1 MIIGT
6 HVQALRTASSSPR
19 FSRAFSRGSVR
30 LRLED
35 VRPRRRLLMGL
46 ALFLLPLCQ
55 GKLVAQQP
63 PPSEQ
68 GWSQSDSGMYAGGTY
83 ARYEQPAYSQPGYS
97 QPYLQ
102 QRPRP
107 QSYSSDP
114 TYEQQGYQQQQYQQ
128 QAAVQPLGAEQLEQ
142 LVAPIALY
150 PDVLLAQVLTA
161 STYPDQVRYV
171 DQWRQAEGNAPA
183 EDIAA
188 GADEKNWDPSLK
200 ALTAFPQVLAQMAG
214 NFQWTSDLGNAYYN
228 QPQDVLGAV
237 QMMRHRAQAAG
248 NLQSTPQEAV
258 SYDQD
263 NIALAPPNPDVV
275 HVPRY
280 DPWNVY
286 GRSVSP
292 YPGFSLLGTLGQFLS
307 SSPLSSSLLGSSSI
321 GSSPVSYGLGMLM
334 TVFNHTPWG
343 WLGWGLNW
351 LAQSVLFQHNDYYS
365 HSTTVADWGLPYG
378 GPRAF
383 RGYNRMP
390 GQGFRQGFGR
400 GSGGFQE
407 ARLPYG
413 RGYQTGRTMYART
426 SYVRAGSVYGRPNAM
441 YRRPEAPYPRSGFRQ
456 PVDRSY
462 RSPAQAYRGPV
473 ASYRNQGFGQRSSFA
488 GGYSGKANRSGGFH
502 LFGGGHSSKGFS
514 GGSHKSNFGGGHGL
528 FGGHSGGHFGGHGG
542 GGHSHGHHH

>member
-35 VRPRRRLLMGL
+35 VRPRRRLLMAL

-55 GKLVAQQP
+55 GKLVAQPP

-128 QAAVQPLGAEQLEQ
+128 QAPVQPLGAEQLEQ

-292 YPGFSLLGTLGQFLS
+292 YPGFSLLGTLGSISQLVATEFVVTGFVVNWFVAGKLW
-307 SSPLSSSLLGSSSI
+307 PRDVDDGLQPHTLGMV
-321 GSSPVSYGLGMLM
+321 GLGTQLAGPVSALPAQRLLLPQHHGSGLGPAVRRPACL
-334 TVFNHTPWG
+334 PW
-343 WLGWGLNW
+343 L
-351 LAQSVLFQHNDYYS
+351 QSDAGTRVS
-365 HSTTVADWGLPYG
+365 
-378 GPRAF
+378 
-383 RGYNRMP
+383 P
-390 GQGFRQGFGR
+390 GIRSGIGRISR
-400 GSGGFQE
+400 GS
-407 ARLPYG
+407 ASLRPRLPNG
-413 RGYQTGRTMYART
+413 QN
-426 SYVRAGSVYGRPNAM
+426 YVCADVVREGW
-441 YRRPEAPYPRSGFRQ
+441 ECLRQ
-456 PVDRSY
+456 
-462 RSPAQAYRGPV
+462 A
-473 ASYRNQGFGQRSSFA
+473 
-488 GGYSGKANRSGGFH
+488 
-502 LFGGGHSSKGFS
+502 
-514 GGSHKSNFGGGHGL
+514 
-528 FGGHSGGHFGGHGG
+528 
-542 GGHSHGHHH
+542 